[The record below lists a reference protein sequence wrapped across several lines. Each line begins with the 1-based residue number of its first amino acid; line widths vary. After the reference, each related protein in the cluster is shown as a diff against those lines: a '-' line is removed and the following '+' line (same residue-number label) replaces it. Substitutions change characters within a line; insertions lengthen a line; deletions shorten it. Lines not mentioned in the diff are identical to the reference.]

1 MTGAEHPAILR
12 AETGEAVVV
21 RPQDWA
27 GAYERTVQEAVAG
40 WRQALR
46 QHGIG
51 YELITT
57 DQPFGTALRQAL
69 VRSAAVT

>member
-1 MTGAEHPAILR
+1 ML
-12 AETGEAVVV
+12 

-27 GAYERTVQEAVAG
+27 GAYDRTVQDAIAG

-51 YELITT
+51 YELIAT